1 MNLISQKTPELKSI
15 YCTFLLVF
23 LASIN
28 ALFRTEPLQAQ
39 LSESAFSDQKFV
51 IHSRILNEDRSCLI
65 RLPENYDPSESKKYP
80 VLVLLDGS
88 AHFGIASRD
97 VRSLSSEKLI
107 PEMIIVAIE
116 NVDRE
121 RDFTITKLET
131 VRENTMGGRRK
142 FLDFMEQ
149 ELIPY
154 VDEHYRTKPFRILT
168 GHSLGGLLAMN
179 SYIDP
184 NSLFNAYISLDPS
197 IWWDEEIMNEKVALT
212 SPASFEKKL
221 YIATANMDNRN
232 IERNKNRHD
241 RLYSLLV
248 EKAGDSAN
256 LKHET
261 FNNENHRSVP
271 GAAISEGLKFLFDS
285 QKE

>member
-1 MNLISQKTPELKSI
+1 MSLRSI
-15 YCTFLLVF
+15 FIAGIILLNGITNP
-23 LASIN
+23 LAQEHRS
-28 ALFRTEPLQAQ
+28 FT
-39 LSESAFSDQKFV
+39 
-51 IHSRILNEDRSCLI
+51 IHSDILNEDRKCLL
-65 RLPENYDPSESKKYP
+65 RLPENYDSTHSEKYR
-80 VLVLLDGS
+80 VMILLDGS
-88 AHFGIASRD
+88 SHFEIASRD
-97 VRSLSSEKLI
+97 VGTLSSQHLI
-107 PEMIIVAIE
+107 PDIIIVAIE

-131 VRENTMGGRRK
+131 VRENTMGGGRN
-142 FLDFMEQ
+142 FLNFIEQ
-149 ELIPY
+149 ELIPF
-154 VDEHYRTKPFRILT
+154 VDEQYRTRPFRILT

-197 IWWDEEIMNEKVALT
+197 IWWDKEIMDEKVASI

-221 YIATANMDNRN
+221 YIATANQDNRN
-232 IERNKNRHD
+232 VERNKNRHD

-248 EKAGDSAN
+248 EKAGDSVN
-256 LKHET
+256 IKHET

-271 GAAISEGLKFLFDS
+271 TVAISEGLRFLFDS